1 MVAKEEQ
8 VHRGKQHTS
17 EGHRKEKEERRV
29 EGIET
34 TKNR

>member
-17 EGHRKEKEERRV
+17 EGHRKEEEERRV
-29 EGIET
+29 KRIET
-34 TKNR
+34 AKNR